1 MFKSNSSGS
10 NNMDTQ
16 TKDNKRKERTK
27 LCYNMA
33 KRIAVVAA
41 VLAGILSV
49 LMVANYIQTKSVDP
63 LNSQAISQ
71 LMTKLQEN
79 PEDTALMEQIRAL
92 DLLAR
97 KAYFTHQWQIRTGS
111 YLLFTFVLI
120 CLLALKYMS
129 SLEPRLPDLGKSP
142 EPDETWESRLLSRRY
157 LLYGGLG
164 LVLLA
169 FFLGVLSQ
177 TELKKIGIVQP
188 EKDQGTSDYP
198 SIQEMRNN
206 WPGFRGPE
214 GIGWAYHTDVP
225 TEWDGPSGQNILWKI
240 PIPHPGYNSPIVW
253 EERIFLSGAD
263 RRTQVVYCIDAD
275 SGEILWQTELND
287 IPGSPERRPQVTEDT
302 GYAAPTM
309 TTDGRRVFALFGT
322 GDVACLDFEGNRI
335 WAKNLGVPENHY
347 GHSSSLVTYQDLL
360 LVQFDQN
367 SGGRLLAL
375 KTHSGDVVYD
385 QPRDVEISWA
395 SPILVNT
402 GNRTELI
409 LNSNPF
415 VMSHDPRTGQELWR
429 VKCMLGEIAPSP
441 AYADG
446 MVFVVNDYAR
456 LAAIKAGETPELAWE
471 YIDDLSEVSSPLATK
486 DFLFM
491 AASYGTV
498 TCFESKTGNRLWI
511 EEFDEG
517 FYSSPILVGEFVY
530 LMDMEGVM
538 HIFKADKEYHFINR
552 NELGERAVAIPA
564 FMHGRIYIR
573 GVENLYCIGD

>member
-1 MFKSNSSGS
+1 MN
-10 NNMDTQ
+10 TQ
-16 TKDNKRKERTK
+16 PKELKRKNRTE
-27 LCYNMA
+27 LWYNMT

-41 VLAGILSV
+41 VLGGILSV
-49 LMVANYIQTKSVDP
+49 LMIANYIQTKSVDP

-71 LMTKLQEN
+71 LMTRLQEN
-79 PEDTALMEQIRAL
+79 PEDTVLIEQIRAL

-111 YLLFTFVLI
+111 YLLFAFVLVL
-120 CLLALKYMS
+120 LLALKYMS
-129 SLEPRLPDLGKSP
+129 SLESRLPDLSKGLEP
-142 EPDETWESRLLSRRY
+142 EKTWESRLLSRKY
-157 LLYGGLG
+157 ILYGGLG

-169 FFLGVLSQ
+169 FVLGVLSQ
-177 TELKKIGIVQP
+177 TEINKIGIVQL
-188 EKDQGTSDYP
+188 EKSQGTSDYP
-198 SIQEMRNN
+198 SIQEIRNN

-214 GIGWAYHTDVP
+214 GIGWSYHTDVP
-225 TEWDGPSGQNILWKI
+225 TEWDGSSGHNILWKI
-240 PIPHPGYNSPIVW
+240 PIPHPGYNSPIIW
-253 EERIFLSGAD
+253 EKRIFLSGAD

-302 GYAAPTM
+302 GFAAPTM
-309 TTDGRRVFALFGT
+309 TTDGTRVFVLFAT
-322 GDVACLDFEGNRI
+322 GDIVCLDFEGNRI

-347 GHSSSLVTYQDLL
+347 GHSSSLITYQDLL
-360 LVQFDQN
+360 LVQYDQN
-367 SGGRLLAL
+367 TGGRLLAL
-375 KTHSGDVVYD
+375 KTQSGDMVYD

-402 GNRTELI
+402 GNREELI

-429 VKCMLGEIAPSP
+429 VRCMLGEIAPSP

-446 MVFVVNDYAR
+446 MTFVVNDYAR
-456 LAAIKAGETPELAWE
+456 LAAIKLGESAELAWE

-486 DFLFM
+486 DFLIM

-498 TCFESKTGNRLWI
+498 TCFESKTGERLWI

-517 FYSSPILVGEFVY
+517 FYSSPILAGDLVY
-530 LMDMEGVM
+530 LMDMSGVM
-538 HIFKADKEYHFINR
+538 YVFKADKEYHLISQ
-552 NELGERAVAIPA
+552 NELGERAVSIPA
-564 FMHGRIYIR
+564 FMHDRIYIR
-573 GVENLYCIGD
+573 GTKNLFCIGN

>member
-1 MFKSNSSGS
+1 MN
-10 NNMDTQ
+10 TQ
-16 TKDNKRKERTK
+16 PKEGKRKNRTE
-27 LCYNMA
+27 LWYNMT

-49 LMVANYIQTKSVDP
+49 LMIANYIQTKSVDP

-71 LMTKLQEN
+71 LMTRLQEN
-79 PEDTALMEQIRAL
+79 PEDTVLIEQIRAL

-120 CLLALKYMS
+120 LLLALKYMS
-129 SLEPRLPDLGKSP
+129 SLEPRLPDLSKGLEP
-142 EPDETWESRLLSRRY
+142 EKTWESRLLSRKY
-157 LLYGGLG
+157 ILYGGLG

-169 FFLGVLSQ
+169 FVLGVLSQ
-177 TELKKIGIVQP
+177 TEINKIGIVQP
-188 EKDQGTSDYP
+188 DKSKGTSDYP
-198 SIQEMRNN
+198 SIQEIRDN

-214 GIGWAYHTDVP
+214 GIGWAYHADVP

-240 PIPHPGYNSPIVW
+240 PTPHPGYNSPIIW
-253 EERIFLSGAD
+253 KKRIFLSGAD

-287 IPGSPERRPQVTEDT
+287 IPGSPERRSQVTEDT
-302 GYAAPTM
+302 GFAAPTM
-309 TTDGRRVFALFGT
+309 TTDGTRVFALFAT
-322 GDVACLDFEGNRI
+322 GDIVCLDFEGNRI

-347 GHSSSLVTYQDLL
+347 GHSSSLITYQDLL
-360 LVQFDQN
+360 LVQYDQN
-367 SGGRLLAL
+367 TGGRLLAL
-375 KTHSGDVVYD
+375 KTQSGDMVYD

-402 GNRTELI
+402 GNREELI

-429 VKCMLGEIAPSP
+429 VRCMLGEIAPSP

-446 MVFVVNDYAR
+446 MTFVVNDYAR
-456 LAAIKAGETPELAWE
+456 LAAIKLGESAELAWE

-486 DFLFM
+486 DFLIM

-498 TCFESKTGNRLWI
+498 TCFESKTGERLWI

-517 FYSSPILVGEFVY
+517 FYSSPILAGDLVY
-530 LMDMEGVM
+530 LMDMSGVM
-538 HIFKADKEYHFINR
+538 YVFKADKEYHLISQ
-552 NELGERAVAIPA
+552 NELGERAVSIPA
-564 FMHGRIYIR
+564 FMHDRIYIR
-573 GVENLYCIGD
+573 GTKNLFCIGN

>member
-1 MFKSNSSGS
+1 MMEK
-10 NNMDTQ
+10 Q
-16 TKDNKRKERTK
+16 PKEREGKNRTHI
-27 LCYNMA
+27 LYNMA
-33 KRIAVVAA
+33 KRTAIVAA

-49 LMVANYIQTKSVDP
+49 LMIANYIQTKSVDP

-79 PEDTALMEQIRAL
+79 PEDTVLIEQIRAL

-111 YLLFTFVLI
+111 YLLFAFVLI
-120 CLLALKYMS
+120 LILALKYMS
-129 SLEPRLPDLGKSP
+129 SLVPRLPDLTKGLEP
-142 EPDETWESRLLSRRY
+142 EKTWENRLLSRKY
-157 LLYGGLG
+157 ILYGGLG

-169 FFLGVLSQ
+169 FVLGILSQ
-177 TELKKIGIVQP
+177 TELKKIGIVRG
-188 EKDQGTSDYP
+188 EKSAGKSDFA
-198 SIQEMRNN
+198 SIKEMRNN

-225 TEWDGPSGQNILWKI
+225 TEWDGSSGKNILWKI
-240 PIPHPGYNSPIVW
+240 PIPHPGYNSPIIW
-253 EERIFLSGAD
+253 KKKIFLSGAD
-263 RRTQVVYCIDAD
+263 RRIQVVYCIDAD
-275 SGEILWQTELND
+275 SGEMLWQTELND

-302 GYAAPTM
+302 GFAAPTM
-309 TTDGRRVFALFGT
+309 TTDGTRVFALFAT
-322 GDVACLDFEGNRI
+322 GDIACLDFEGSRV

-347 GHSSSLVTYQDLL
+347 GHSSSLITHQDLL

-367 SGGRLLAL
+367 TGGRLLAL
-375 KTHSGDVVYD
+375 KTQSGDLVYD

-402 GNRTELI
+402 GKRDELI

-429 VKCMLGEIAPSP
+429 VRCMLGEIAPSP

-456 LAAIKAGETPELAWE
+456 LAGIKLGESAELVWE

-486 DFLFM
+486 DYLIM

-498 TCFESKTGNRLWI
+498 TCFENKTGERLWI

-517 FYSSPILVGEFVY
+517 FYSSPILVGELVY
-530 LMDMEGVM
+530 LMDISGIMYV
-538 HIFKADKEYHFINR
+538 FKADKEFQLISQND
-552 NELGERAVAIPA
+552 LGEMAVSIPA
-564 FMHGRIYIR
+564 FMQGRIYIR
-573 GVENLYCIGD
+573 GKKNLYCIGK

>member
-1 MFKSNSSGS
+1 MN
-10 NNMDTQ
+10 TQ
-16 TKDNKRKERTK
+16 QKEGKTKNRTE
-27 LCYNMA
+27 LWYNIA
-33 KRIAVVAA
+33 KRIAIVAA

-49 LMVANYIQTKSVDP
+49 LMIANYIQTKSVDP

-71 LMTKLQEN
+71 LMTKHKEN
-79 PEDTALMEQIRAL
+79 PEDTALVEQIRAL

-97 KAYFTHQWQIRTGS
+97 KAYFTHRWQIRTGS
-111 YLLFTFVLI
+111 YLLFAFVLV

-129 SLEPRLPDLGKSP
+129 SLEPRLPDLTKDP
-142 EPDETWESRLLSRRY
+142 EQKKTWENRLLSRKY
-157 LLYGGLG
+157 ILYVGLG

-169 FFLGVLSQ
+169 FVLGVLSQ
-177 TELKKIGIVQP
+177 TELKKIGIVRP
-188 EKDQGTSDYP
+188 GKSQGASDFP
-198 SIQEMRNN
+198 GVKEMRKN

-225 TEWDGPSGQNILWKI
+225 TEWDGPSGSNILWKT
-240 PIPHPGYNSPIVW
+240 PIPHPGYNSPIIW
-253 EERIFLSGAD
+253 EKKIFLSGAD
-263 RRTQVVYCIDAD
+263 RRTQVVFCVDAD

-302 GYAAPTM
+302 GFAAPTM
-309 TTDGRRVFALFGT
+309 ATDGTRVFALFAT
-322 GDVACLDFEGNRI
+322 GDIACLDFEGHRV

-347 GHSSSLVTYQDLL
+347 GHSSSLITYQDLL
-360 LVQFDQN
+360 LIQYDQN
-367 SGGRLLAL
+367 TGGRLLAL
-375 KTHSGDVVYD
+375 RAQSGDLAYD
-385 QPRDVEISWA
+385 QSREVEISWA

-402 GNRTELI
+402 GKREELI

-446 MVFVVNDYAR
+446 MVFAVNDYAR
-456 LAAIKAGETPELAWE
+456 LAGIRLGESAELVWE

-486 DFLFM
+486 DFVFM

-498 TCFESKTGNRLWI
+498 TCFDSKTGERFWI

-517 FYSSPILVGEFVY
+517 FYSSPILVGDLVY
-530 LMDMEGVM
+530 LMDMSGVTYV
-538 HIFKADKEYHFINR
+538 FKADKEYQLISQ
-552 NELGERAVAIPA
+552 NELGEMAVSIPA

-573 GVENLYCIGD
+573 GRNNLYCIGK

>member
-1 MFKSNSSGS
+1 MN
-10 NNMDTQ
+10 TQ
-16 TKDNKRKERTK
+16 PKELKRKNRTE
-27 LCYNMA
+27 LLYNIS

-41 VLAGILSV
+41 VLGGILSV
-49 LMVANYIQTKSVDP
+49 LMIANYIQTKSVDP

-79 PEDTALMEQIRAL
+79 PEDTVLIDQIRAL

-111 YLLFTFVLI
+111 YLLFVFVLVG
-120 CLLALKYMS
+120 LLALKFMS
-129 SLEPRLPDLGKSP
+129 SLEPRLPDLTKDSEP
-142 EPDETWESRLLSRRY
+142 EKVWESRLLSRKY
-157 LLYGGLG
+157 ILYGGLG

-169 FFLGVLSQ
+169 FVCGILSQ
-177 TELKKIGIVQP
+177 TELKKIGIVQTGRG
-188 EKDQGTSDYP
+188 QSTSAFA
-198 SIQEMRNN
+198 SIKEIREN

-225 TEWDGPSGQNILWKI
+225 TEWDGSSGQNILWKI
-240 PIPHPGYNSPIVW
+240 PIPLPGYNSPIIW
-253 EERIFLSGAD
+253 EKRIFLSGAD
-263 RRTQVVYCIDAD
+263 RKTQVVYGIDAD

-302 GYAAPTM
+302 GFAAPTM
-309 TTDGRRVFALFGT
+309 TTDGTRVFALFAT
-322 GDVACLDFEGNRI
+322 GDIACLDFEGNRI

-347 GHSSSLVTYQDLL
+347 GHSSSLITYHDLL
-360 LVQFDQN
+360 LVQYDQN
-367 SGGRLLAL
+367 TGGRLLAL
-375 KTHSGDVVYD
+375 RTQSGDIVYD
-385 QPRDVEISWA
+385 QPREVEISWA

-402 GNRTELI
+402 GNRAELI
-409 LNSNPF
+409 LNSNPY
-415 VMSHDPRTGQELWR
+415 VMSHDPQTGRELWR
-429 VKCMLGEIAPSP
+429 VRCMLGEIAPSP

-456 LAAIKAGETPELAWE
+456 LAAVKVGEIPELAWE

-486 DFLFM
+486 DYLIM

-498 TCFESKTGNRLWI
+498 TCFARKTGERLWI

-530 LMDMEGVM
+530 LMDMSGVM
-538 HIFKADKEYHFINR
+538 YVFKADKEYQLINR
-552 NELGERAVAIPA
+552 NELGERAMTIPA
-564 FMHGRIYIR
+564 FMHDRIYIR
-573 GVENLYCIGD
+573 GTKNLYCIGN